1 MSACNTADQ
10 SRNCDQRN
18 GPHAHFC
25 SAASK
30 MRLCL
35 RWVINGPD
43 GLEIQLPLCTRK
55 RTQVGS
61 GHVRKVPTRDSCT
74 AENRISIR
82 SPRFQHGD
90 RFIDA
95 TDQFIGD
102 ERDFI
107 DDKISSSVLRLEPAR
122 LRLAMGPT
130 VKPRGDGQAHSKKP
144 VKSALR
150 IDILYI
156 SY

>member
-1 MSACNTADQ
+1 MSRLGQ
-10 SRNCDQRN
+10 KRRFERR
-18 GPHAHFC
+18 PI
-25 SAASK
+25 ASG
-30 MRLCL
+30 LPPT
-35 RWVINGPD
+35 PD
-43 GLEIQLPLCTRK
+43 ILGVR
-55 RTQVGS
+55 R
-61 GHVRKVPTRDSCT
+61 HVSKVPTRDSCT

-95 TDQFIGD
+95 TDHLIGD

-107 DDKISSSVLRLEPAR
+107 NDKISSSVLRLEPAR

>member
-1 MSACNTADQ
+1 MRQTQTSGRIPARSVLPPITDMRPLRQ
-10 SRNCDQRN
+10 
-18 GPHAHFC
+18 HF
-25 SAASK
+25 
-30 MRLCL
+30 RL
-35 RWVINGPD
+35 
-43 GLEIQLPLCTRK
+43 
-55 RTQVGS
+55 
-61 GHVRKVPTRDSCT
+61 VPTRDSCT

-82 SPRFQHGD
+82 SPRFQQGD

-95 TDQFIGD
+95 TDHLIGD

-107 DDKISSSVLRLEPAR
+107 NDKISSSVLRLEPAR